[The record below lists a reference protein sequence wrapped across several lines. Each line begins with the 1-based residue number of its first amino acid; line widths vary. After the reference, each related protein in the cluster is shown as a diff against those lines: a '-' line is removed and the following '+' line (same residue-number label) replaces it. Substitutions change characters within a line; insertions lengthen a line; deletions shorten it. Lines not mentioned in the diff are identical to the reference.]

1 MKKKDWFD
9 FLGDLDDIV
18 YYLYLNQK
26 YIDFQTIM
34 YLIEKDKTF
43 TWRILLKLKV
53 PFIEYNN
60 KNLYKFDDII
70 SNVEI
75 MELIDISK
83 LGFD

>member
-1 MKKKDWFD
+1 MKKNWFD
-9 FLGDLDDIV
+9 FLGDLDDII
-18 YYLYLNQK
+18 YYLYLDEK

-43 TWRILLKLKV
+43 TWRLLLKLNV
-53 PFIEYNN
+53 PFIVYNN
-60 KNLYKFDDII
+60 KNLYKFNDII
-70 SNVEI
+70 SNIEI